1 MAQVIGWLGGGG
13 MIAFVLL
20 LAVRCLALRGW
31 LPVPLPDWQ
40 VFRREEPL
48 QGPAWFS
55 RRDYA
60 AAFCAVLTVQ
70 WAVLFFAWLTL
81 NQSGGFGA
89 FLTHFWQRF
98 TQAGDSPHYLF
109 IAQNGYVP
117 SGEDA
122 KWIVFYPLYPLC
134 IRLMSLFTGG
144 NFELAGILVSQLCWG
159 GCGAVALSLAGRW
172 LPRSRAVWA
181 VGFLAVYPFAFFSM
195 GVYTESLFLLLC
207 LGCMR
212 LALTGRW
219 GWAGLLGG
227 LAALCRTQGMVLLLP
242 VLWLWLRAR
251 KNGRQGP
258 KSLGL
263 LLIPAGWGG
272 YLDCNRL
279 LFGDWFAFLEF
290 QAAPP
295 WYQTTK
301 WIGEN
306 LTQHWNLALQYPGL
320 ASFIYWP
327 QVVLYFAVLA
337 LLFWGLF
344 TGARTEWLIWGGAYL
359 GITSLAGWMISG
371 PRYLLS
377 CLSVFFLLARIRPIW
392 LRAALGGLS
401 AMALFAYGALYMQGQ
416 AIM

>member
-1 MAQVIGWLGGGG
+1 M
-13 MIAFVLL
+13 
-20 LAVRCLALRGW
+20 LA
-31 LPVPLPDWQ
+31 
-40 VFRREEPL
+40 
-48 QGPAWFS
+48 
-55 RRDYA
+55 
-60 AAFCAVLTVQ
+60 VQ

-134 IRLMSLFTGG
+134 IRLMSLLAGG
-144 NFELAGILVSQLCWG
+144 NFELAGLLVSQLCWG
-159 GCGAVALSLAGRW
+159 GCGVVALSLAGHW
-172 LPRSRAVWA
+172 LPRTRAVWA

-251 KNGRQGP
+251 KNSRQGP

-272 YLDCNRL
+272 YLACNRL

-359 GITSLAGWMISG
+359 GMTYLAGWMISG

-377 CLSVFFLLARIRPIW
+377 CLPVFFLLARIRPTW
-392 LRAALGGLS
+392 LRVALGGLS